1 MKYDADNIKHLD
13 IRTAMRTRIQVYL
26 GSDDTDGIYQSLKE
40 IISNSTDEALA
51 GYGDKIQVELKEGN
65 EISVRDWGRGVPFL
79 KTEDSNVLVSIFTEA
94 HTGGKFDKEVYKSS
108 SGLNGLGGTAV
119 NFSSSMFEV
128 RSYRNGICATA
139 KFKEGILTEYSENK
153 TEEKDGTLINFIPDK
168 KVFKNM
174 TEEFSYERICKE
186 IKNISYLN
194 KGIHFIIKNN
204 NQQKEYYSE
213 NGIADFIKE
222 IVHKPLMKNPIIVSK
237 TDGTDEVEIAFMWTG
252 DAAEAYVFVN
262 GLLCPD
268 GGTPI
273 TGAKRTLTTSI
284 KRLAKKDFDPELIR
298 RGLVYAINCKVLSP
312 SFANQ
317 TKSRIN
323 NQNLAT
329 LTSAAFKE
337 GLEEF
342 SNTQEFSQIIELMNR
357 YQKAEKAAE
366 RARIA
371 VLEHNKEMTQIRKNK
386 LEYFRKL
393 HDAEELGENSTLY
406 VSEGLSSAQALLS
419 GRRTKTE
426 GVMEIKGKML
436 NTFKAQEDRI
446 MKNEEI
452 KLLLYAL
459 GQNIYD
465 FNKKTLRY
473 GKIAIA
479 SDQDADG
486 FAIALLIMVV
496 LHTICPQFLRENR
509 LYRLYSPLYIEHDKK
524 GNPIKWW
531 YTDDDYNKDRDKIKG
546 EVARIKGWGGL
557 TDIDLSTTIFSSQGR
572 LDKIIYSE
580 EGIQALQDLMG
591 IDVAPRKEYV
601 FNNIDFS
608 KYGEII

>member
-1 MKYDADNIKHLD
+1 MLSNMSLFSKGLRFILIVDGKEESFYSEKGLIDGLENKDNVLCRPFSYYYETEDCKVELALQWVSKGGKIRGYANSLYVRDGGRFISSFKSSLTRTFNSLSKSNFSGEQIRNVLD
-13 IRTAMRTRIQVYL
+13 GFVSVKVKVGQWSNQAKTSLANPEAGTAT
-26 GSDDTDGIYQSLKE
+26 STA
-40 IISNSTDEALA
+40 ISNCL
-51 GYGDKIQVELKEGN
+51 
-65 EISVRDWGRGVPFL
+65 
-79 KTEDSNVLVSIFTEA
+79 
-94 HTGGKFDKEVYKSS
+94 
-108 SGLNGLGGTAV
+108 
-119 NFSSSMFEV
+119 
-128 RSYRNGICATA
+128 
-139 KFKEGILTEYSENK
+139 
-153 TEEKDGTLINFIPDK
+153 
-168 KVFKNM
+168 
-174 TEEFSYERICKE
+174 
-186 IKNISYLN
+186 
-194 KGIHFIIKNN
+194 
-204 NQQKEYYSE
+204 
-213 NGIADFIKE
+213 
-222 IVHKPLMKNPIIVSK
+222 
-237 TDGTDEVEIAFMWTG
+237 
-252 DAAEAYVFVN
+252 
-262 GLLCPD
+262 
-268 GGTPI
+268 
-273 TGAKRTLTTSI
+273 
-284 KRLAKKDFDPELIR
+284 KDFYVTRSEDF
-298 RGLVYAINCKVLSP
+298 NKVVDLL
-312 SFANQ
+312 
-317 TKSRIN
+317 KRI
-323 NQNLAT
+323 
-329 LTSAAFKE
+329 E
-337 GLEEF
+337 
-342 SNTQEFSQIIELMNR
+342 
-357 YQKAEKAAE
+357 KAEKAAE

-557 TDIDLSTTIFSSQGR
+557 TDIDLSTTIFSPQGR

-591 IDVAPRKEYV
+591 IDVALRKEYV